1 MQYLGCA
8 NDQIT
13 MFVRNIVGT
22 ITAYNCS
29 GELKCL
35 KSCIY
40 EKTGIPQ
47 DFQQLYFGNK
57 LVTEDMV
64 AIIPN
69 GSNINVCVRLMGG
82 GNSCEICYEKGE
94 YQCYQCNGKMFR
106 SDCCSRFHKHPD
118 RSTYNPTILHTDSLS
133 SKFIPEAYSGY
144 CSGHDGGGDA
154 QLNINDSFDEFEM
167 SDSPYTSQ
175 AYQEASMIMIL
186 SEWFN
191 LTRFRDYQ
199 REAICLKIE

>member
-1 MQYLGCA
+1 
-8 NDQIT
+8 
-13 MFVRNIVGT
+13 MFVRNIDGT
-22 ITAYNCS
+22 DTAYNCS

-82 GNSCEICYEKGE
+82 GNSCEYAMKRENISVISVM
-94 YQCYQCNGKMFR
+94 GK
-106 SDCCSRFHKHPD
+106 CSAQIAVVG
-118 RSTYNPTILHTDSLS
+118 SINILIVALTILLSYVQTHCPVSLYM
-133 SKFIPEAYSGY
+133 KLIVAIVVVMMVVVM
-144 CSGHDGGGDA
+144 
-154 QLNINDSFDEFEM
+154 LNSISMTLLM
-167 SDSPYTSQ
+167 S
-175 AYQEASMIMIL
+175 L
-186 SEWFN
+186 
-191 LTRFRDYQ
+191 R
-199 REAICLKIE
+199 